1 MQRLII
7 EIYSH
12 DGTSSYPV
20 VYESKEA
27 LIEFIRPKL
36 EQYKQISE
44 DRVKIMNDWKKSEYY
59 PHHPPQLP
67 TTTSEV
73 IINDSWFYIGD
84 MADDFS
90 NILTLDEFF
99 AEAEQTFESSLT

>member
-12 DGTSSYPV
+12 DGASSYPV

-27 LIEFIRPKL
+27 LIEFLKPKL
-36 EQYKQISE
+36 EQYKQINE
-44 DRVKIMNDWKKSEYY
+44 DRVKIINDWKKSEYY
-59 PHHPPQLP
+59 PHQRPQLP
-67 TTTSEV
+67 TTIGEV
-73 IINDSWFYIGD
+73 IINDSCFCIDD

-99 AEAEQTFESSLT
+99 AEAEHSVESSLT